1 MIRSEIGI
9 NTHIHTPYS
18 FSAFSSMDQIFE
30 MANAENIKVLG
41 INDFYTDDGYS
52 EFRYYAEINRV
63 YPLYC
68 MEYIG
73 LLKEKQDLG
82 IRVNDPNNPGRTY
95 ICGKA
100 FRYPFYLADENSEK
114 LKKVVK
120 ESQDQVKAM
129 VLKANEYFKTLQVPI
144 YLDFNEIKKEFAR
157 NMVRE
162 RHIARAIR
170 VEVLKKCKTDEECR
184 KMLSLILKTEV
195 ESRTITDEAI
205 LENLIRSKLLKMGGF
220 AFVEETET
228 AFLPIPEL
236 VDLIIDAKG
245 IPCYPVLLDDQ
256 NGNFTEFERDWEHL
270 YKDLIALGIYAI
282 ELIPTRNDIQV
293 LKKFVNFF
301 NMRDFIVTF
310 GTEHN
315 TPEMIPLTIK
325 CRNEHDLDD
334 ELKRIGNEGA
344 CVLVAHQH
352 LVENGK
358 EGYIDQSGKAKTD
371 QLSDFVSLGESVLQN
386 YLTKK

>member
-1 MIRSEIGI
+1 MISSEIGI

-18 FSAFSSMDQIFE
+18 FSAFSTMDQIFIS
-30 MANAENIKVLG
+30 ARAEKIDVLG

-52 EFRYYAEINRV
+52 EFRYQAGINRV

-73 LLKEKQDLG
+73 LLKEKQDQG

-100 FRYPFYLADENSEK
+100 FRYPFNLSDENSEK
-114 LKKVVK
+114 LKKVVQ

-129 VLKANEYFKTLQVPI
+129 VTKANEYFKTLQVPI
-144 YLDFNEIKKEFAR
+144 HLNFNEIKKEFAR

-162 RHIARAIR
+162 RHIARAIW
-170 VEVLKKCKTDEECR
+170 VEVFKKCETHDECR
-184 KMLSLILKTEV
+184 NMLSLILKTDV
-195 ESRTITDEAI
+195 DSGTITNEAVI
-205 LENLIRSKLLKMGGF
+205 ENMIRSKLLKMGGF
-220 AFVEETET
+220 AFVEETES

-245 IPCYPVLLDDQ
+245 IPCYPVLLDDH
-256 NGNFTEFERDWEHL
+256 NGNFTEFESDWEQL
-270 YKDLIALGIYAI
+270 YKDLIALGIFAV
-282 ELIPTRNDIQV
+282 ELIPIRNDIQV
-293 LKKFVNFF
+293 LEKFVNFF

-315 TPEMIPLTIK
+315 TPEMIPLSIK
-325 CRNEHDLDD
+325 CRNDNDLDD
-334 ELKRIGNEGA
+334 DLKRIGNEGA
-344 CVLVAHQH
+344 CVLIAHQH
-352 LVENGK
+352 LVENRK
-358 EGYIDQSGKAKTD
+358 EGYIDQNGKAKID
-371 QLSDFVSLGESVLQN
+371 QLSDFVSLGKNVLQN